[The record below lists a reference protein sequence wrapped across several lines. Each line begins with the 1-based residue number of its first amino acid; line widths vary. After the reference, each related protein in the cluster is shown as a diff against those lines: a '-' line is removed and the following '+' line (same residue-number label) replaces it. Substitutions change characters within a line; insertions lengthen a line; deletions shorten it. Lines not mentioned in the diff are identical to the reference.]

1 MRLLRLVIS
10 TQCVGAAPR
19 ARPRRTATRYGSR
32 YGRGTGTCGTVVH
45 HLRRENIKGA
55 FYNAY
60 KHEQPRRQACCC
72 LTRKCS
78 PVLRSCK
85 LPESHRSCT
94 LTTYEKDHEVVGRA
108 PMVDQRPSL
117 GLQLLC
123 PHLALSL
130 IDNFIAIRIP
140 ARRASRRRVKRR
152 RLQHWKPCDG
162 AARAQ
167 WRRIDGKAGLVALT
181 NRLPT
186 DRRRRGQRR

>member
-19 ARPRRTATRYGSR
+19 ARPRRTRYGSR

-78 PVLRSCK
+78 PALRSCK

-130 IDNFIAIRIP
+130 IDNLIAIRIP
-140 ARRASRRRVKRR
+140 ARRASRGRGVRR
-152 RLQHWKPCDG
+152 RLEPRRPCDR
-162 AARAQ
+162 AAPAP
-167 WRRIDGKAGLVALT
+167 WGRIDGKAGLVALT

>member
-1 MRLLRLVIS
+1 MKVRSTMHTNMNSLVGVLLS
-10 TQCVGAAPR
+10 DAQ
-19 ARPRRTATRYGSR
+19 
-32 YGRGTGTCGTVVH
+32 
-45 HLRRENIKGA
+45 
-55 FYNAY
+55 
-60 KHEQPRRQACCC
+60 
-72 LTRKCS
+72 
-78 PVLRSCK
+78 VLRSAPM
-85 LPESHRSCT
+85 LPERPSSSVLLHCT
-94 LTTYEKDHEVVGRA
+94 RKTHEVVGGA
-108 PMVDQRPSL
+108 PMVDQRPLL

-152 RLQHWKPCDG
+152 RIQHWKPCDG